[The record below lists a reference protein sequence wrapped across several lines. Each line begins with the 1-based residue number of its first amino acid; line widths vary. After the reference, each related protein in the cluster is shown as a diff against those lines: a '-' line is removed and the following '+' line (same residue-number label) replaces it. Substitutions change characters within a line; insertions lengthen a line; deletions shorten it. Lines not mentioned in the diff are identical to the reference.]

1 MVSFF
6 GLKFGDKKKK
16 PDGKPAQEKELLQ
29 QKRIDQNALGEGQF
43 FGKGVHQT
51 GVVNGSIRSVSR
63 AGTPQ
68 PCAGRSLY
76 ALHDTHN
83 LAAASMFDLS
93 VGHGRTGSQA
103 SLQVKPHASDL
114 NLRTRFGAV
123 NGSSASLAAPGP
135 GFGSR
140 PGTPNKAKPWVNP
153 LDVHFMR
160 PTPSGPPTPKSALAQ
175 SAMQLPP
182 TPTTENAET
191 GSVFG
196 EEADDMV
203 DAVMTSVKQQER
215 EAKEAKE
222 RERELEKQRET
233 ARLEMERLE
242 RQKST
247 ESILAKMTP
256 LQPPLEPQPKPTNGP
271 SLEGPVFRGNVE
283 QRPGSRNGLRGPNGA
298 NGLNWPARS
307 ALHQGPPPTG
317 PPTQCLPQPPG
328 HGPPSQGPL
337 GPSVDTHNLRG
348 PQLGN
353 PGTIEFGPGPG
364 PAIRSNCPPPQT
376 YRPYR
381 PPGSSAPQS
390 PSNGPS
396 PQGYS
401 PYSAG
406 PRDPGNRDPG
416 NRDPG
421 SHGPPNTVRPP
432 GPAVLPPSGPRGPGS
447 DAARSQ
453 SPAPKAF
460 GIGADRTQSPGPR
473 GPPPSGSRA
482 TGFNPQPQVF
492 AGNGRGTPVPE
503 RSRTEPLLS
512 TLTSPA
518 GSISR
523 SSLDEE
529 TIELFSRPIIQDV
542 AAKRDALTMNTPRQ
556 HSLSMKIEELEK
568 SLINQQHAHQA
579 QKAQVQDANRASAS
593 SSIYSDGIK
602 DDDEDDDGPILSIQP
617 APLYV
622 PPPLAPAASAPRP
635 QSPFRAPLR
644 RGPGPRRPGL
654 EEYGISTTH
663 LASKPRGGTP
673 VPGSAGGVTDIS
685 SSHSSPPSR
694 VNTPQLRHPNWK
706 RDLSQPSPASTLD
719 AADRSRPS
727 PVVDTGFNFDFGS
740 GIAAPPTP
748 DSTSWPLSSPTAETG
763 PVLSPTSE
771 PSQTHS
777 PTQASGKFTR
787 SNVPPPLNLKFDF
800 SPDAASRDPTS
811 DLWTPP
817 LRSAPIGQSMLDG
830 RPSTSAGPGGSG
842 LAASP
847 RLISQFPGLVPRD
860 DDPSAFMGIGM
871 ARGPSIR
878 EVRRPGTANG
888 RGMVDSFGNGFI

>member
-1 MVSFF
+1 
-6 GLKFGDKKKK
+6 
-16 PDGKPAQEKELLQ
+16 
-29 QKRIDQNALGEGQF
+29 
-43 FGKGVHQT
+43 
-51 GVVNGSIRSVSR
+51 
-63 AGTPQ
+63 
-68 PCAGRSLY
+68 
-76 ALHDTHN
+76 
-83 LAAASMFDLS
+83 MFDLS

-103 SLQVKPHASDL
+103 SFQVKPHASDL

-123 NGSSASLAAPGP
+123 NGSSTSLAAPGP

-203 DAVMTSVKQQER
+203 DAVMTSVKQKER

-222 RERELEKQRET
+222 REQELEKQRET

-256 LQPPLEPQPKPTNGP
+256 PQPRLEPQSKRTNSP
-271 SLEGPVFRGNVE
+271 ILEGPTFRGNLD
-283 QRPGSRNGLRGPNGA
+283 QRPGSRNGLRGPNGP
-298 NGLNWPARS
+298 NGPNWPARS

-328 HGPPSQGPL
+328 HGPPRQGPL

-348 PQLGN
+348 PQ
-353 PGTIEFGPGPG
+353 PGDSGAIEFGPGPG
-364 PAIRSNCPPPQT
+364 PAIRSNAPPPQT

-381 PPGSSAPQS
+381 PPGASAPQS
-390 PSNGPS
+390 PANGPS
-396 PQGYS
+396 AQGIS
-401 PYSAG
+401 PYSPG
-406 PRDPGNRDPG
+406 PREPGQREPG
-416 NRDPG
+416 PRA
-421 SHGPPNTVRPP
+421 PPNTVRSP
-432 GPAVLPPSGPRGPGS
+432 GPASPPTSGPRGPGP
-447 DAARSQ
+447 DAVRSQ
-453 SPAPKAF
+453 SPALKAF
-460 GIGADRTQSPGPR
+460 GISANRTQSPGPR
-473 GPPPSGSRA
+473 GPPNVHRA
-482 TGFNPQPQVF
+482 TGFNPQPQAF

-518 GSISR
+518 GSIPR

-542 AAKRDALTMNTPRQ
+542 AAKRDMLTKNTPRQ
-556 HSLSMKIEELEK
+556 QSLSMRIEELEK
-568 SLINQQHAHQA
+568 SLINQQHRQQT
-579 QKAQVQDANRASAS
+579 QKAQVQDSNRTSAS
-593 SSIYSDGIK
+593 SSLYSDGIK
-602 DDDEDDDGPILSIQP
+602 TDEDDDGPILSIQP
-617 APLYV
+617 APLCV
-622 PPPLAPAASAPRP
+622 PSPLAPASAPRP
-635 QSPFRAPLR
+635 QSPFRGPPR
-644 RGPGPRRPGL
+644 RGLGPRRPAL

-663 LASKPRGGTP
+663 LTSKPRGGTP
-673 VPGSAGGVTDIS
+673 VPGSAGGNTDIS

-706 RDLSQPSPASTLD
+706 RDLSHPSPASTLD
-719 AADRSRPS
+719 AADRPRPS

-740 GIAAPPTP
+740 GTAAPPTP

-763 PVLSPTSE
+763 PALVPTSE
-771 PSQTHS
+771 PSRAQS
-777 PTQASGKFTR
+777 PSEAPGKFTR
-787 SNVPPPLNLKFDF
+787 SNVPPPLNLKFNF
-800 SPDAASRDPTS
+800 SPDAASRDS
-811 DLWTPP
+811 ASAMWTPP
-817 LRSAPIGQSMLDG
+817 LRSAPIGQSTLDG

-847 RLISQFPGLVPRD
+847 RLISQFPESALGG

-888 RGMVDSFGNGFI
+888 MGGVDSFGNGFI